1 MSTTNTN
8 TRKVIL
14 MRTYFAYAGMCVFAC
29 IILCYL
35 IKIQFI
41 ENKKWIAM
49 ADSLSTKEFE
59 IDPVR
64 GNIFDIN
71 GNLLATSLPIY
82 DVIIDAKAIG
92 FSNEDTFNTYINS
105 LSEKLSD
112 EFKDKT
118 SNEYKKLFTNLRKVG
133 ERYYVLKKKITY
145 KQMRKI
151 EKFPIFVKGRYKGGL
166 ILEERNRREKPFSQ
180 LAERTIGFSQKNV
193 AKVGIEGAYDKYLS
207 GKRGK
212 RVMQRIAG
220 GTWIPINDDEQIA
233 AEHGNDIIST
243 IDINLQ
249 DVAENSLMQ
258 VLDSNNAD
266 WGSVILMEVSTGE
279 IKAIANLCKTAE
291 HKYEERFNYAV
302 GEALEPGSTFKLV
315 SMLAVL
321 EDGKVKSSDLFDTE
335 DGSHT
340 YCGKEVMY
348 ESEKHGKGKLNLQQ
362 CFELSSNVAT
372 SKAVVMAFQ
381 NHPEE
386 MSKYYKK
393 LKLDQKIGL
402 QIKGEGLSY
411 IKTPDDKT
419 WSCPSLPWMSIGYE
433 VMVTPLQIVTLY
445 NAVANNGKMVKPF
458 FVKKIMNNGMLLK
471 EYKSE
476 TMVEKICSD
485 ENLKKLRNMLEGVVL
500 RGTATKL
507 KNINYSVAGKT
518 GTSLVADR
526 KNGYKNKLYRA
537 SFCGYFPAE
546 NPKYTCYVIVHNPT
560 KGLYYGADIAGPIF
574 KDLADKVYANSVQLH
589 KELKYYHTSINND
602 LPAIEKINKDDVKI
616 ILDKLSISSHLHND
630 SISEHETDWMNA
642 VKQDNSVALIP
653 VIISKNEMPNLKNMS
668 AKDAILLLENIGVK
682 TKIQGFGKVKS
693 QSIKTGEKIYKGSI
707 VNLQLG

>member
-14 MRTYFAYAGMCVFAC
+14 IRTYFAYAGMCVFAC

-118 SNEYKKLFTNLRKVG
+118 ANEYKKLFTNLRKVG
-133 ERYYVLKKKITY
+133 ERYYVLKKKISY

-207 GKRGK
+207 GKSGK

-526 KNGYKNKLYRA
+526 KKGYKNKLYRA

-560 KGLYYGADIAGPIF
+560 KGFYYGADIAGPIF